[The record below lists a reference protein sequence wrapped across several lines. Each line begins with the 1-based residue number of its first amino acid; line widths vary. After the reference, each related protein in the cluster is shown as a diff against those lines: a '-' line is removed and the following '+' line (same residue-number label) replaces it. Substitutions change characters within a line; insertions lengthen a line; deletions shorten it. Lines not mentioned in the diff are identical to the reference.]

1 MEPSLTDSLL
11 AGIKLMLIG
20 MGIVYLFLSLLV
32 GIISL
37 TSRLLQKFS
46 SELEGLPARHDFG
59 VAAETEEAEVVA
71 VISAALQGYRYRQ
84 TD

>member
-11 AGIKLMLIG
+11 AGIRLMLIG

-32 GIISL
+32 GLISL
-37 TSRLLQKFS
+37 TSRLLRKYS
-46 SELEGLPARHDFG
+46 SDSAELPARFPTEP
-59 VAAETEEAEVVA
+59 AAEADEAVVVA
-71 VISAALQGYRYRQ
+71 VIGAALQGQRYRS